1 LISNIPAVMGRL
13 RHFWIEGAAGVA
25 LTLAVASAASASLP
39 PANMP
44 MTRPAPA
51 PTPVVATP
59 APAPPPVF
67 ACSDPVPGHEVD
79 SPYGLRRL
87 PWERQGRLHE
97 GVDIAAPKGAPVLA
111 VAGGVVIRTG
121 DSPTYGRFVEIRHG
135 EAGLTS
141 FYAHLGKIE
150 RTAQAGAYLGQGTV
164 LGRIGLSGTSTG
176 PHLHFEIRQDGK
188 ALNPAAFLD
197 RKFETQDDL
206 PIKAASY
213 ISPHVRVAE
222 VSFIPEAKRALMAEA
237 PTGRG
242 RHGRRVRQT
251 LQLAQADT
259 AV

>member
-1 LISNIPAVMGRL
+1 MISNVPAVLGRL

-25 LTLAVASAASASLP
+25 LTLAVANAASASLP
-39 PANMP
+39 SVEKPVL
-44 MTRPAPA
+44 RPAPA
-51 PTPVVATP
+51 PVVAEAPP
-59 APAPPPVF
+59 APPVF
-67 ACSDPVPGHEVD
+67 ACSDPVPGHDVD
-79 SPYGLRRL
+79 SPFGLRRL

-111 VAGGVVIRTG
+111 VAGGVVVKTG
-121 DSPTYGRFVEIRHG
+121 DSPTYGRFVELRHG

-150 RTAQAGAYLGQGTV
+150 RTAQAGAYIGQGTV
-164 LGRIGLSGTSTG
+164 IGRIGLSGTSTG

-188 ALNPAAFLD
+188 ALNPASFLD
-197 RKFETQDDL
+197 HRFATADDL

-213 ISPHVRVAE
+213 VSPHVRVAA
-222 VSFIPEAKRALMAEA
+222 VSFIPEAKRALMADA
-237 PTGRG
+237 GTTG

-259 AV
+259 GE

>member
-1 LISNIPAVMGRL
+1 MISNVPAVLGRL

-25 LTLAVASAASASLP
+25 LTLAVANAASASLP
-39 PANMP
+39 PVDK
-44 MTRPAPA
+44 PAPR
-51 PTPVVATP
+51 PTLAPVVAEAPPP
-59 APAPPPVF
+59 APPVF
-67 ACSDPVPGHEVD
+67 ACSDPVPGHEVE

-87 PWERQGRLHE
+87 PWERHGRLHE

-111 VAGGVVIRTG
+111 VAGGVVVKTG
-121 DSPTYGRFVEIRHG
+121 DSPTYGRFVELRHG

-150 RTAQAGAYLGQGTV
+150 RTAQAGAYVGPGTV
-164 LGRIGLSGTSTG
+164 IGRIGLSGTSTG

-188 ALNPAAFLD
+188 ALNPASFLD
-197 RKFETQDDL
+197 RKFETAADL

-213 ISPHVRVAE
+213 VSPHVRVAE
-222 VSFIPEAKRALMAEA
+222 VSFIPEAKRVLMAEA
-237 PTGRG
+237 GISR

-259 AV
+259 GE

>member
-1 LISNIPAVMGRL
+1 MISNVPAALGRL
-13 RHFWIEGAAGVA
+13 RHFWIEGVAGVA
-25 LTLAVASAASASLP
+25 LTLSVVSAANASL
-39 PANMP
+39 
-44 MTRPAPA
+44 PAPA
-51 PTPVVATP
+51 PTPAKP
-59 APAPPPVF
+59 APAPAAEAAPVAPPPVF

-97 GVDIAAPKGAPVLA
+97 GVDIAAPAGAPVLA
-111 VAGGVVIRTG
+111 AAGGVVVRKG

-150 RTAQAGAYLGQGTV
+150 RTAQVGAYLGQGTI

-176 PHLHFEIRQDGK
+176 PHLHFEIRQEGK
-188 ALNPAAFLD
+188 ALNPQAFLD
-197 RKFETQDDL
+197 RKFETSADL
-206 PIKAASY
+206 PIKAASFV
-213 ISPHVRVAE
+213 SPHVRVAE
-222 VSFIPEAKRALMAEA
+222 VSFIPESKRALMAEA
-237 PTGRG
+237 APAQE

-259 AV
+259 AD

>member
-1 LISNIPAVMGRL
+1 MSSNIPAVFGRL
-13 RHFWIEGAAGVA
+13 RHFWIEGAAGLA
-25 LTLAVASAASASLP
+25 LTLAVVNAASASLP
-39 PANMP
+39 PTRQPIA
-44 MTRPAPA
+44 RPAPA
-51 PTPVVATP
+51 PVAEAEA
-59 APAPPPVF
+59 APAPPVF
-67 ACSDPVPGHEVD
+67 ACNSPVPGHEVD

-97 GVDIAAPKGAPVLA
+97 GVDIAAPAGAPVLA
-111 VAGGVVIRTG
+111 VAGGVVVRTG

-141 FYAHLGKIE
+141 FYAHLGKVA

-197 RKFETQDDL
+197 RKFETPADL

-213 ISPHVRVAE
+213 VSPHVRVAE
-222 VSFIPEAKRALMAEA
+222 VSFIPEGKRALMAEL
-237 PTGRG
+237 GVRHG

-251 LQLAQADT
+251 LQLAEADT
-259 AV
+259 GE

>member
-1 LISNIPAVMGRL
+1 MLGRL

-39 PANMP
+39 AADKPVL
-44 MTRPAPA
+44 RPAPA
-51 PTPVVATP
+51 PVIAE
-59 APAPPPVF
+59 APPPPPPVF
-67 ACSDPVPGHEVD
+67 ACAEPVPGHEVD

-111 VAGGVVIRTG
+111 VAGGVVVKTG
-121 DSPTYGRFVEIRHG
+121 DSPTYGRFVELRHG

-150 RTAQAGAYLGQGTV
+150 RTAQAGAYVGPGMV
-164 LGRIGLSGTSTG
+164 IGRIGLSGTSTG

-188 ALNPAAFLD
+188 ALNPASFLD
-197 RKFETQDDL
+197 RKFETAADL

-213 ISPHVRVAE
+213 VSPHVRVAA
-222 VSFIPEAKRALMAEA
+222 VSFIPQAKRALMADA
-237 PTGRG
+237 GS
-242 RHGRRVRQT
+242 RHGHRVRQT

-259 AV
+259 GE

>member
-1 LISNIPAVMGRL
+1 LPSNVPAVLGRL
-13 RHFWIEGAAGVA
+13 RHFWIEAAAGVA
-25 LTLAVASAASASLP
+25 LTLSVVSAASASLP
-39 PANMP
+39 PVTQPVAK
-44 MTRPAPA
+44 PAPV
-51 PTPVVATP
+51 VVAE
-59 APAPPPVF
+59 APVPPPVF
-67 ACSDPVPGHEVD
+67 ACSDPVPGHVVD

-111 VAGGVVIRTG
+111 VAGGVVVRTG

-176 PHLHFEIRQDGK
+176 PHLHFEIRRDGK
-188 ALNPAAFLD
+188 ALNPQAFLD
-197 RKFETQDDL
+197 RRFETPADL

-213 ISPHVRVAE
+213 VSPHVHVAE
-222 VSFIPEAKRALMAEA
+222 VSFIPESKRALMAEA
-237 PTGRG
+237 TPLRG
-242 RHGRRVRQT
+242 RHGHRVRQT

-259 AV
+259 AE

>member
-1 LISNIPAVMGRL
+1 LSSSVPAAFGRL
-13 RHFWIEGAAGVA
+13 RHFWIEGVAGAA
-25 LTLAVASAASASLP
+25 LTLAVVSAASASLP
-39 PANMP
+39 PAAKP
-44 MTRPAPA
+44 AAQPRQAAAPA
-51 PTPVVATP
+51 PVEP
-59 APAPPPVF
+59 AAPKPPVF

-97 GVDIAAPKGAPVLA
+97 GVDIAAPAGAPVLA
-111 VAGGVVIRTG
+111 VAGGVVLRTG
-121 DSPTYGRFVEIRHG
+121 DSPTYGRFVEVSHG

-150 RTAQAGAYLGQGTV
+150 RTAQRGAYIGQGTV

-188 ALNPAAFLD
+188 ALNPAAFMD
-197 RKFETQDDL
+197 RRFETPADL

-213 ISPHVRVAE
+213 VSPHVRVAQ
-222 VSFIPEAKRALMAEA
+222 VSFIPESKRALMADA
-237 PTGRG
+237 SLPSG

-259 AV
+259 GE